1 MTDFYGK
8 TYRYKD
14 KVIGVCETLNPNS
27 YMIGHSTK
35 GGHKRVKN
43 LPIFGSK
50 DEAQKA
56 LDDYAHRKGLPE
68 VKEGA

>member
-14 KVIGVCETLNPNS
+14 KVIGVCETLNPNF
-27 YMIGHSTK
+27 YMMGYIE
-35 GGHKRVKN
+35 GGHKFSP
-43 LPIFGSK
+43 LPCLFDSIE
-50 DEAQKA
+50 EAQKA